1 MLICKLNKINREN
14 IFNFFFCYELCE
26 LFVLFGLTSCRLF
39 VNSILIGYNV
49 YPSLNL
55 QTSEAV
61 LLIESINNSQFIPM
75 IFSLIE
81 RIFTLLFR
89 YFTIYFL
96 ANCKDI
102 KKALFISITIHSVF
116 NIIGIFFINYVNS
129 CIGRI
134 IFLYWFSV
142 ICLILDESFI
152 ITIVFL
158 LDRISISV
166 AKLSMLI
173 LFFFL

>member
-1 MLICKLNKINREN
+1 MNKINREN
-14 IFNFFFCYELCE
+14 IFNFFFGYELCE

-102 KKALFISITIHSVF
+102 KKAFFISIAIHSVF

-129 CIGRI
+129 YIGRI
-134 IFLYWFSV
+134 IFIY
-142 ICLILDESFI
+142 
-152 ITIVFL
+152 
-158 LDRISISV
+158 
-166 AKLSMLI
+166 
-173 LFFFL
+173 

>member
-1 MLICKLNKINREN
+1 MD
-14 IFNFFFCYELCE
+14 
-26 LFVLFGLTSCRLF
+26 
-39 VNSILIGYNV
+39 

-55 QTSEAV
+55 QSSEAV
-61 LLIESINNSQFIPM
+61 LLIESINNFQFIPM

-102 KKALFISITIHSVF
+102 MKALFISITIHSVF

-158 LDRISISV
+158 LGRIRISV

-173 LFFFL
+173 LFFLSIDLLILRIW

>member
-1 MLICKLNKINREN
+1 MITLQAIISLGI
-14 IFNFFFCYELCE
+14 FFFITCILPI
-26 LFVLFGLTSCRLF
+26 VLI
-39 VNSILIGYNV
+39 VYSIKKSKKHDMD

-61 LLIESINNSQFIPM
+61 LLIESINNSQFILM

-81 RIFTLLFR
+81 RIFTLLFH

-129 CIGRI
+129 YIGRI
-134 IFLYWFSV
+134 IFIY
-142 ICLILDESFI
+142 
-152 ITIVFL
+152 
-158 LDRISISV
+158 
-166 AKLSMLI
+166 
-173 LFFFL
+173 

>member
-1 MLICKLNKINREN
+1 MD
-14 IFNFFFCYELCE
+14 
-26 LFVLFGLTSCRLF
+26 
-39 VNSILIGYNV
+39 

-61 LLIESINNSQFIPM
+61 LLIESINNSQFILM

-81 RIFTLLFR
+81 RIFILLFH

-129 CIGRI
+129 YIGRI
-134 IFLYWFSV
+134 IFIY
-142 ICLILDESFI
+142 
-152 ITIVFL
+152 
-158 LDRISISV
+158 
-166 AKLSMLI
+166 
-173 LFFFL
+173 

>member
-1 MLICKLNKINREN
+1 MGYGLR
-14 IFNFFFCYELCE
+14 E

-55 QTSEAV
+55 QTNEAV

-81 RIFTLLFR
+81 RIFTLLFH

-102 KKALFISITIHSVF
+102 KKALFVSITIHSVF

-129 CIGRI
+129 YIGRI
-134 IFLYWFSV
+134 IFLY
-142 ICLILDESFI
+142 
-152 ITIVFL
+152 
-158 LDRISISV
+158 
-166 AKLSMLI
+166 
-173 LFFFL
+173 